1 MENIT
6 ETSVT
11 ELMYD
16 KWIFRLEIPDR
27 YWIKLEPIEGSL
39 AKIEE
44 IIARNIKRL
53 KSLRLEDNESR
64 ALNEWIYTENT
75 IKEIIDRILL
85 VVEHYKEL
93 DEKEIV
99 PEKEILEQLAN
110 GAVSIVEDGSKYY
123 TNLTVFSYCDFDQS
137 YELIIEFIEYF
148 REKYK
153 NDANFNT
160 AMNNFITINKDTN
173 CVGYYFSR
181 NNYYESLPALFWI
194 ERFIKS
200 INLDTSSVDRDL
212 KKLEGFIKSEH
223 DEASKI
229 HKNSK
234 DFFDERMYD
243 IKQEFTKLNDNVIAA
258 EKRLKDLE
266 EAYKEKLKLEAPE
279 ELWNSRAADQESSI
293 FIWGALTIV
302 TIIGLIILL
311 SQYLIPS
318 IVRGL
323 PNGNYWINPTSMML
337 LVTAFMIYII
347 KVEIKFW
354 TSSWHL
360 KKVYQ
365 QKAALTRF
373 YQALIADGKEIN
385 GEERLLIMKALF
397 GEVNTG
403 LVSSSEKS
411 DLDVVINSILKK

>member
-6 ETSVT
+6 ETSVK
-11 ELMYD
+11 ELLYD
-16 KWIFRLEIPDR
+16 KWIFRLEIPNT

>member
-6 ETSVT
+6 ETFIK
-11 ELMYD
+11 ELLYT
-16 KWIFRLEIPDR
+16 KLLFRLEISDTYR
-27 YWIKLEPIEGSL
+27 IEFEPIEASL
-39 AKIEE
+39 AGIEE

-53 KSLRLEDNESR
+53 KSLQLEDNESR
-64 ALNEWIYTENT
+64 ALNEWINTENI
-75 IKEIIDRILL
+75 IKEIVDRIPL
-85 VVEHYKEL
+85 VVTHYKEL
-93 DEKEIV
+93 NEKELV
-99 PEKEILEQLAN
+99 LEKDILEQLAN
-110 GAVSIVEDGSKYY
+110 GVVSIVEDGSKYY

-148 REKYK
+148 RGKYK
-153 NDANFNT
+153 NDPNFDT

-181 NNYYESLPALFWI
+181 TSYYETLPALFWI
-194 ERFIKS
+194 EKFVKTT
-200 INLDTSSVDRDL
+200 NFDTSSVDAEL
-212 KKLEGFIKSEH
+212 KKLQGFIKSEY

-229 HKNSK
+229 QKNSK

-318 IVRGL
+318 IVQGL

-403 LVSSSEKS
+403 LVSNSEKS

>member
-6 ETSVT
+6 ETSVK
-11 ELMYD
+11 ELLYD
-16 KWIFRLEIPDR
+16 KLIFRLEIPNT

-39 AKIEE
+39 VEIEE

-53 KSLRLEDNESR
+53 KSLNLEENEFRLING
-64 ALNEWIYTENT
+64 WIYTENK
-75 IKEIIDRILL
+75 IKEIINNISS
-85 VVEHYKEL
+85 VVDYYKEY
-93 DEKEIV
+93 DEKYLV
-99 PEKEILEQLAN
+99 PEKELLERLVN
-110 GAVSIVEDGSKYY
+110 GVGSIVEDGSNYY
-123 TNLTVFSYCDFDQS
+123 ISLTVSSYCDLDQS
-137 YELIIEFIEYF
+137 YELIIAFIGFF
-148 REKYK
+148 RDNYK
-153 NDANFNT
+153 NDSYLET
-160 AMNNFITINKDTN
+160 AVNNFITINKDKN
-173 CVGYYFSR
+173 CVGDYFSR
-181 NNYYESLPALFWI
+181 LNYYENLPALFWM
-194 ERFIKS
+194 EQFFKTT
-200 INLDTSSVDRDL
+200 NFDTSSVEAELQRL
-212 KKLEGFIKSEH
+212 QGFIKSEH

-229 HKNSK
+229 QKNSK
-234 DFFDERMYD
+234 NFFDESIDD
-243 IKQEFTKLNDNVIAA
+243 IKQKFSKLNDNVIEA

-279 ELWNSRAADQESSI
+279 ELWNSRATDQESSI
-293 FIWGALTIV
+293 FTWGALTIV

-318 IVRGL
+318 ILQGI
-323 PNGNYWINPTSMML
+323 PSGSYWINPTSMML

-373 YQALIADGKEIN
+373 YQALIADGKDIN
-385 GEERLLIMKALF
+385 EEERLLIMKALF
-397 GEVNTG
+397 SEVNTG
-403 LVSSSEKS
+403 LVSNSEKS

>member
-6 ETSVT
+6 ETSVK
-11 ELMYD
+11 ELLYS
-16 KWIFRLEIPDR
+16 KLIFRVEIPDQYR
-27 YWIKLEPIEGSL
+27 TESGLIEGSL
-39 AKIEE
+39 VEIEE
-44 IIARNIKRL
+44 IIARNIERL
-53 KSLRLEDNESR
+53 KSLNLENNEFR
-64 ALNEWIYTENT
+64 IINEWVSTENK
-75 IKEIIDRILL
+75 INEIINRISL
-85 VVEHYKEL
+85 VVDHYREYDDQHL
-93 DEKEIV
+93 V
-99 PEKEILEQLAN
+99 SEKEILERLAN
-110 GAVSIVEDGSKYY
+110 GGIHIEEDASKFY
-123 TNLTVFSYCDFDQS
+123 TNLTVRSYCDLDQS
-137 YELIIEFIEYF
+137 YELIIEFIEFF
-148 REKYK
+148 RKKYK
-153 NDANFNT
+153 NNSYFENAV
-160 AMNNFITINKDTN
+160 NNFILIKKDN
-173 CVGYYFSR
+173 SCVGYYFSR
-181 NNYYESLPALFWI
+181 SNYYENLPALFWM
-194 ERFIKS
+194 ENFFKTT
-200 INLDTSSVDRDL
+200 NFDTSSVEAEL
-212 KKLEGFIKSEH
+212 KKLQGFIKSAY

-229 HKNSK
+229 QKNSK
-234 DFFDERMYD
+234 KFFDESIDD
-243 IKQEFTKLNDNVIAA
+243 IKQKFSKLNDNVIEA

-279 ELWNSRAADQESSI
+279 ELWNTRATDQESSI

-318 IVRGL
+318 IVHGL
-323 PNGNYWINPTSMML
+323 PNESYWINPTSMML

-403 LVSSSEKS
+403 LVSNSEKS

>member
-1 MENIT
+1 
-6 ETSVT
+6 
-11 ELMYD
+11 
-16 KWIFRLEIPDR
+16 
-27 YWIKLEPIEGSL
+27 
-39 AKIEE
+39 
-44 IIARNIKRL
+44 
-53 KSLRLEDNESR
+53 
-64 ALNEWIYTENT
+64 
-75 IKEIIDRILL
+75 
-85 VVEHYKEL
+85 
-93 DEKEIV
+93 
-99 PEKEILEQLAN
+99 
-110 GAVSIVEDGSKYY
+110 
-123 TNLTVFSYCDFDQS
+123 
-137 YELIIEFIEYF
+137 
-148 REKYK
+148 
-153 NDANFNT
+153 
-160 AMNNFITINKDTN
+160 MNND
-173 CVGYYFSR
+173 V
-181 NNYYESLPALFWI
+181 
-194 ERFIKS
+194 
-200 INLDTSSVDRDL
+200 
-212 KKLEGFIKSEH
+212 LE
-223 DEASKI
+223 
-229 HKNSK
+229 
-234 DFFDERMYD
+234 
-243 IKQEFTKLNDNVIAA
+243 A

-279 ELWNSRAADQESSI
+279 ELWNSRANDQESSI

-318 IVRGL
+318 IVQGL

-403 LVSSSEKS
+403 LVSNSEKS

>member
-6 ETSVT
+6 EISVK

-16 KWIFRLEIPDR
+16 KWIFRLEVPDT

-39 AKIEE
+39 AKIKE

-53 KSLRLEDNESR
+53 KSLKLEVNEFR
-64 ALNEWIYTENT
+64 PFNEWVYAENK
-75 IKEIIDRILL
+75 IKEITNRISF
-85 VVEHYKEL
+85 VVDQYKEY
-93 DEKEIV
+93 DEKELV

-110 GAVSIVEDGSKYY
+110 GTVAISEEGGKYF
-123 TNLTVFSYCDFDQS
+123 TTITVNSYCDLDQF
-137 YELIIEFIEYF
+137 YELIIEFIGTF
-148 REKYK
+148 RKNYK
-153 NDANFNT
+153 NDSNFET
-160 AMNNFITINKDTN
+160 AVNNFITINKDKN

-181 NNYYESLPALFWI
+181 TSYYENLPALFWI
-194 ERFIKS
+194 EKFVKT
-200 INLDTSSVDRDL
+200 INFDTSSVDAEV
-212 KKLEGFIKSEH
+212 KKLQGFIKSEH
-223 DEASKI
+223 DEASTI
-229 HKNSK
+229 QKNSK
-234 DFFDERMYD
+234 KFFDESIDD
-243 IKQEFTKLNDNVIAA
+243 IKQKFTKLNDNVIEA

-279 ELWNSRAADQESSI
+279 ELWNSRATDQESSI

-302 TIIGLIILL
+302 TIIALILLL

-318 IVRGL
+318 IVQGV
-323 PNGNYWINPTSMML
+323 PSGNYWINPTSMMV

-385 GEERLLIMKALF
+385 GEERLLIMKVLF
-397 GEVNTG
+397 EEVNTG
-403 LVSSSEKS
+403 LVSNSEKS

>member
-6 ETSVT
+6 ETSVK
-11 ELMYD
+11 ELLYS
-16 KWIFRLEIPDR
+16 KLIFRVEIPDQYR
-27 YWIKLEPIEGSL
+27 TESGLIEGSL
-39 AKIEE
+39 VEIEE
-44 IIARNIKRL
+44 IIVRNIERL
-53 KSLRLEDNESR
+53 RSLNLENNEFR
-64 ALNEWIYTENT
+64 IINEWVSTENK
-75 IKEIIDRILL
+75 INEIINRISL
-85 VVEHYKEL
+85 VVDHYREYDDQHL
-93 DEKEIV
+93 V
-99 PEKEILEQLAN
+99 SEKEILERLAN
-110 GAVSIVEDGSKYY
+110 GGIHIEEDASKFY
-123 TNLTVFSYCDFDQS
+123 TNLTVRSYCDLDQS
-137 YELIIEFIEYF
+137 YELIIEFIEFF
-148 REKYK
+148 RKKYK
-153 NDANFNT
+153 NNSYFENAV
-160 AMNNFITINKDTN
+160 NNFILIKKDN
-173 CVGYYFSR
+173 SCVGYYFSR
-181 NNYYESLPALFWI
+181 SNYYENLPALFWM
-194 ERFIKS
+194 ENFFKTT
-200 INLDTSSVDRDL
+200 NFDTSSVEAEL
-212 KKLEGFIKSEH
+212 KKLQGFIKSAY

-229 HKNSK
+229 QKNSK
-234 DFFDERMYD
+234 KFFDESIDD
-243 IKQEFTKLNDNVIAA
+243 IKQKFSKLNDNVIEA

-279 ELWNSRAADQESSI
+279 ELWNTRATDQESSI

-318 IVRGL
+318 IVHGL
-323 PNGNYWINPTSMML
+323 PNESYWINPTSMML

-403 LVSSSEKS
+403 LVSNSEKS

>member
-6 ETSVT
+6 ETSVK
-11 ELMYD
+11 ELLYN
-16 KWIFRLEIPDR
+16 KLIFRLEIPEI
-27 YWIKLEPIEGSL
+27 YKIELEPIEGSL
-39 AKIEE
+39 VRIEE

-53 KSLRLEDNESR
+53 KSLHLEENESR
-64 ALNEWIYTENT
+64 VLDEWTNTEN
-75 IKEIIDRILL
+75 IVKKIIDRIPL
-85 VVEHYKEL
+85 VVTHYKEL
-93 DEKEIV
+93 DEKKLV
-99 PEKEILEQLAN
+99 PEKDILEKLLN
-110 GAVSIVEDGSKYY
+110 GTVNIVEDGSKYY
-123 TNLTVFSYCDFDQS
+123 TSLTVNSYCDFDQS

-153 NDANFNT
+153 NNQYFYS
-160 AMNNFITINKDTN
+160 AMNNFITINKDN
-173 CVGYYFSR
+173 NYIGNYFSTI
-181 NNYYESLPALFWI
+181 YYYQNLPAIFWL
-194 ERFIKS
+194 RNFVKTTS
-200 INLDTSSVDRDL
+200 LDTSKVDAEL
-212 KKLEGFIKSEH
+212 KKLEGFIKSEY
-223 DEASKI
+223 DQASKI
-229 HKNSK
+229 QINSK
-234 DFFDERMYD
+234 KFFDESIDD
-243 IKQEFTKLNDNVIAA
+243 IKQEFTKLNDNVIEA

-279 ELWNSRAADQESSI
+279 ELWNSRADNQESSI

-302 TIIGLIILL
+302 TTIGLIILL

-318 IVRGL
+318 IVHGL
-323 PNGNYWINPTSMML
+323 PSGNYWINPTSMMV

-403 LVSSSEKS
+403 LVSNSEKS
-411 DLDVVINSILKK
+411 DLDVVLNSILKK

>member
-6 ETSVT
+6 ETSVK
-11 ELMYD
+11 ELLYS
-16 KWIFRLEIPDR
+16 KLIFRVEIPDQYR
-27 YWIKLEPIEGSL
+27 TESGLIEGSL
-39 AKIEE
+39 VEIEE
-44 IIARNIKRL
+44 IIARNIERL
-53 KSLRLEDNESR
+53 RSLNLENNEFR
-64 ALNEWIYTENT
+64 IINEWVSTENK
-75 IKEIIDRILL
+75 INEIINRISL
-85 VVEHYKEL
+85 VVDHYREYDDQHL
-93 DEKEIV
+93 V
-99 PEKEILEQLAN
+99 SEKEILERLAN
-110 GAVSIVEDGSKYY
+110 GGIHIEEDASKFY
-123 TNLTVFSYCDFDQS
+123 TNLTVRSYCDLDQS
-137 YELIIEFIEYF
+137 YELIIEFIEFF
-148 REKYK
+148 RKKYK
-153 NDANFNT
+153 NNSYFENAV
-160 AMNNFITINKDTN
+160 NNFILIKKDN
-173 CVGYYFSR
+173 SCVGYYFSR
-181 NNYYESLPALFWI
+181 SNYYENLPALFWM
-194 ERFIKS
+194 ENFFKTT
-200 INLDTSSVDRDL
+200 NFDTSSVEAEL
-212 KKLEGFIKSEH
+212 KKLQGFIKSAY

-229 HKNSK
+229 QKNSK
-234 DFFDERMYD
+234 KFFDESIDD
-243 IKQEFTKLNDNVIAA
+243 IKQKFSKLNDNVIEA

-279 ELWNSRAADQESSI
+279 ELWNTRATDQESSI

-318 IVRGL
+318 IVHGL
-323 PNGNYWINPTSMML
+323 PNESYWINPTSMML

-403 LVSSSEKS
+403 LVSNSEKS

>member
-6 ETSVT
+6 DISIK
-11 ELMYD
+11 ELLYS
-16 KWIFRLEIPDR
+16 KLIFRLEIPDQYR
-27 YWIKLEPIEGSL
+27 TESGLIEGSL
-39 AKIEE
+39 AEIEE
-44 IIARNIKRL
+44 IIARNIERL
-53 KSLRLEDNESR
+53 KSLNLENNEFRLIK
-64 ALNEWIYTENT
+64 EWVYTENK
-75 IKEIIDRILL
+75 INKIINRISL
-85 VVEHYKEL
+85 VVDHYREYE
-93 DEKEIV
+93 EKHLV
-99 PEKEILEQLAN
+99 SEKEILERLAN
-110 GAVSIVEDGSKYY
+110 GEIHIEEDGSKFY
-123 TNLTVFSYCDFDQS
+123 TNLTVNSYCDLDQS
-137 YELIIEFIEYF
+137 YELIIEFIEFF
-148 REKYK
+148 REKHK
-153 NDANFNT
+153 NDSYFENAV
-160 AMNNFITINKDTN
+160 NNFILIKKDN
-173 CVGYYFSR
+173 SCVGYYFSR
-181 NNYYESLPALFWI
+181 SNYYESLPALFWI
-194 ERFIKS
+194 EKFIKT
-200 INLDTSSVDRDL
+200 ITFDTSSVDREL
-212 KKLEGFIKSEH
+212 KKIEGFIKSARNEVLNTQT
-223 DEASKI
+223 
-229 HKNSK
+229 NSK
-234 DFFDERMYD
+234 QFFDESID
-243 IKQEFTKLNDNVIAA
+243 DVKQKFYKLNNDVLEA

-279 ELWNSRAADQESSI
+279 ELWNSRANDQESSI

-318 IVRGL
+318 IVQGL

-397 GEVNTG
+397 GEVNIG
-403 LVSSSEKS
+403 LVSNSEKS

>member
-6 ETSVT
+6 ETFIK
-11 ELMYD
+11 ELLYT
-16 KWIFRLEIPDR
+16 KLLFRLEISDTYR
-27 YWIKLEPIEGSL
+27 IEFEPIEASL
-39 AKIEE
+39 ARIEE

-53 KSLRLEDNESR
+53 KSLQLEDNESR
-64 ALNEWIYTENT
+64 ALNEWINTENI
-75 IKEIIDRILL
+75 IKEIVDRIPL
-85 VVEHYKEL
+85 VVTHYKEL
-93 DEKEIV
+93 NEKELV
-99 PEKEILEQLAN
+99 LEKDILEQLAN
-110 GAVSIVEDGSKYY
+110 GVVSIVEDGSKYY

-148 REKYK
+148 RSKYK
-153 NDANFNT
+153 NDPNFDT

-181 NNYYESLPALFWI
+181 TSYYETLPALFWI
-194 ERFIKS
+194 EKFVKTT
-200 INLDTSSVDRDL
+200 NFDTSLVDSEL
-212 KKLEGFIKSEH
+212 KKLQGFIKSEY

-229 HKNSK
+229 QKNSK

-318 IVRGL
+318 IVQGL

-365 QKAALTRF
+365 QKAVLTRF

-403 LVSSSEKS
+403 LVSNSEKS

>member
-6 ETSVT
+6 ETSVK

-16 KWIFRLEIPDR
+16 KWIFRLEIPDT

>member
-6 ETSVT
+6 ETSVK

-16 KWIFRLEIPDR
+16 KWIFRLEIPDT

-153 NDANFNT
+153 NDANFDT

-173 CVGYYFSR
+173 SVGYYFSR

>member
-6 ETSVT
+6 ETSVK

-16 KWIFRLEIPDR
+16 KWIFRLEVPST
-27 YWIKLEPIEGSL
+27 YWIKFEPIEGSL

-53 KSLRLEDNESR
+53 NSLKLENNEFR
-64 ALNEWIYTENT
+64 PFNEWVYTENT
-75 IKEIIDRILL
+75 IKEITNRISF
-85 VVEHYKEL
+85 VVDQYKEYG
-93 DEKEIV
+93 DKELV
-99 PEKEILEQLAN
+99 PEKELLEQLAN
-110 GAVSIVEDGSKYY
+110 GTVSISEDSGKYF
-123 TNLTVFSYCDFDQS
+123 TTITVNSYCDLDQF
-137 YELIIEFIEYF
+137 YELILEFIESF
-148 REKYK
+148 RKNYK
-153 NDANFNT
+153 NDSNFET
-160 AMNNFITINKDTN
+160 AVNNFITINKDKN
-173 CVGYYFSR
+173 YVGYYFSR
-181 NNYYESLPALFWI
+181 TSYYENLPALFWI
-194 ERFIKS
+194 EKFVKTIDF
-200 INLDTSSVDRDL
+200 DTSSVDAEL
-212 KKLEGFIKSEH
+212 KKLQRFIKSER
-223 DEASKI
+223 DEASTI
-229 HKNSK
+229 RKNSK
-234 DFFDERMYD
+234 KFFDESIDD
-243 IKQEFTKLNDNVIAA
+243 IKQKFTKLNDNVIEA

-279 ELWNSRAADQESSI
+279 ELWNSRANDQESSI

-318 IVRGL
+318 IVHGL
-323 PNGNYWINPTSMML
+323 PSGNYWINPTSMMV

-403 LVSSSEKS
+403 LVSNSEKS

>member
-6 ETSVT
+6 EISVK
-11 ELMYD
+11 ELIYD
-16 KWIFRLEIPDR
+16 KWIFRLEVPDT

-39 AKIEE
+39 ARIEE
-44 IIARNIKRL
+44 IIARNIKQL
-53 KSLRLEDNESR
+53 KSLHLEDNESR
-64 ALNEWIYTENT
+64 ALNEWINTENI
-75 IKEIIDRILL
+75 IKEIIDRIPL
-85 VVEHYKEL
+85 VVTQYKESN
-93 DEKEIV
+93 EKELV
-99 PEKEILEQLAN
+99 LEKDILEQLAN
-110 GAVSIVEDGSKYY
+110 GTVNIVEDGSKYY
-123 TNLTVFSYCDFDQS
+123 TTLTVNSYCDLDQS
-137 YELIIEFIEYF
+137 YELIIEFIVYF

-153 NDANFNT
+153 NDPNFNN
-160 AMNNFITINKDTN
+160 AVNNFITINKDN
-173 CVGYYFSR
+173 NYIGNYFSTI
-181 NNYYESLPALFWI
+181 YYYQNLPAMFWI
-194 ERFIKS
+194 RNFVKTTS
-200 INLDTSSVDRDL
+200 LDTSKVDAEL
-212 KKLEGFIKSEH
+212 KKLEGFIKSAHNEV
-223 DEASKI
+223 SKI
-229 HKNSK
+229 QTNSK
-234 DFFDERMYD
+234 QFFDESIDD
-243 IKQEFTKLNDNVIAA
+243 IKQTFFKLNNDVLEA

-266 EAYKEKLKLEAPE
+266 DAYKEKLKLEAPE
-279 ELWNSRAADQESSI
+279 ELWNSRATDQESSI

-318 IVRGL
+318 IVHGL
-323 PNGNYWINPTSMML
+323 PNENYWFNPTSMML

-403 LVSSSEKS
+403 LVSNSEKS

>member
-6 ETSVT
+6 ETSVK
-11 ELMYD
+11 ELLYS
-16 KWIFRLEIPDR
+16 KLIFRVEIPDQYR
-27 YWIKLEPIEGSL
+27 TESGLIEGSL
-39 AKIEE
+39 VEIEE
-44 IIARNIKRL
+44 IIARNIERL
-53 KSLRLEDNESR
+53 KSLNLENNEFR
-64 ALNEWIYTENT
+64 IINEWVSTENK
-75 IKEIIDRILL
+75 INEIINRISL
-85 VVEHYKEL
+85 VVDHYREYDDQHL
-93 DEKEIV
+93 V
-99 PEKEILEQLAN
+99 SEKEILERLAN
-110 GAVSIVEDGSKYY
+110 GGIHIEEDASKFY
-123 TNLTVFSYCDFDQS
+123 TNLTVRSYCDLDQS
-137 YELIIEFIEYF
+137 YELIIEFIEFF
-148 REKYK
+148 RKKYK
-153 NDANFNT
+153 NNSYFENAV
-160 AMNNFITINKDTN
+160 NNFILIKKDN
-173 CVGYYFSR
+173 SYVGYYFSR
-181 NNYYESLPALFWI
+181 SNYYENLPALFWM
-194 ERFIKS
+194 ENFFKTT
-200 INLDTSSVDRDL
+200 NFDTSSVEAEL
-212 KKLEGFIKSEH
+212 KKLQGFIKSAY

-229 HKNSK
+229 QKNSK
-234 DFFDERMYD
+234 KFFDESIDD
-243 IKQEFTKLNDNVIAA
+243 IKQKFSKLNDNVIEA

-279 ELWNSRAADQESSI
+279 ELWNSRATDQESSI

-318 IVRGL
+318 IVHDL
-323 PNGNYWINPTSMML
+323 PNESYWINPTSMML

-403 LVSSSEKS
+403 LVSNSEKS

>member
-6 ETSVT
+6 ETSVK

-16 KWIFRLEIPDR
+16 KWIFRLEIPDT

-194 ERFIKS
+194 ERFIKN

>member
-6 ETSVT
+6 ETSIK
-11 ELMYD
+11 ELLYT
-16 KWIFRLEIPDR
+16 KLLFRLEISDTYR
-27 YWIKLEPIEGSL
+27 IEFEPIEASL
-39 AKIEE
+39 ARIEE

-53 KSLRLEDNESR
+53 KSLQLEDNESR
-64 ALNEWIYTENT
+64 ALDEWINTENI
-75 IKEIIDRILL
+75 IKEIVDRIPLI
-85 VVEHYKEL
+85 VTHYKEL
-93 DEKEIV
+93 NEKELV
-99 PEKEILEQLAN
+99 LEKDILEQLAN
-110 GAVSIVEDGSKYY
+110 GTVDIVEDDSKYY
-123 TNLTVFSYCDFDQS
+123 TTLTVNSYCDLDQS
-137 YELIIEFIEYF
+137 YELIIEFIGYF

-153 NDANFNT
+153 NDQNFNN
-160 AMNNFITINKDTN
+160 AVNHFITINKDN
-173 CVGYYFSR
+173 NYIGNYFSTI
-181 NNYYESLPALFWI
+181 YYYQNLPALFWI
-194 ERFIKS
+194 RNFVKTT
-200 INLDTSSVDRDL
+200 NLDTSKVDAEL
-212 KKLEGFIKSEH
+212 KKLEGFIKSAHNEV
-223 DEASKI
+223 SKI
-229 HKNSK
+229 QINSK
-234 DFFDERMYD
+234 QFFDESIDD
-243 IKQEFTKLNDNVIAA
+243 IKQTFFKLNNDVLEA

-279 ELWNSRAADQESSI
+279 ELWNSRATDQESSI

-323 PNGNYWINPTSMML
+323 PNENYWFNPTSMML

-403 LVSSSEKS
+403 LVSNSEKS

>member
-6 ETSVT
+6 ETSVK

-16 KWIFRLEIPDR
+16 KWIFRLEIPDT

-279 ELWNSRAADQESSI
+279 ELWNSRANDQESSI
-293 FIWGALTIV
+293 FTWGALTIV
-302 TIIGLIILL
+302 TIIGLIVLL

-318 IVRGL
+318 ILQGI
-323 PNGNYWINPTSMML
+323 PSGNYWINPTSMMFL
-337 LVTAFMIYII
+337 ATAFMIYII

-373 YQALIADGKEIN
+373 YQALIADGKDIN
-385 GEERLLIMKALF
+385 EEERLLIMKALF
-397 GEVNTG
+397 SEVNTG
-403 LVSSSEKS
+403 LVTNSEKS

>member
-6 ETSVT
+6 EISVK
-11 ELMYD
+11 ELMYN
-16 KWIFRLEIPDR
+16 KWIFKLDIPNT
-27 YWIKLEPIEGSL
+27 YFIKLEPIEVSL

-44 IIARNIKRL
+44 IIARNIKSL
-53 KSLRLEDNESR
+53 KSLNLKENESR
-64 ALNEWIYTENT
+64 PLYEWVNIENI
-75 IKEIIDRILL
+75 IKGINDRISF
-85 VVEHYKEL
+85 VIEHYKEY
-93 DEKEIV
+93 DKKELV
-99 PEKEILEQLAN
+99 PEKEILELLAN
-110 GAVSIVEDGSKYY
+110 GAVSIEEENGKYFSI
-123 TNLTVFSYCDFDQS
+123 LTVASYCDLDQS
-137 YELIIEFIEYF
+137 YELIIEFIESFRQNYKSDPYF
-148 REKYK
+148 E
-153 NDANFNT
+153 DAV
-160 AMNNFITINKDTN
+160 NNFITINKDKN
-173 CVGYYFSR
+173 YVGSYFSSI
-181 NNYYESLPALFWI
+181 NYYENLPALFWI
-194 ERFIKS
+194 EKFVKTT
-200 INLDTSSVDRDL
+200 NFDTYSVDVEL
-212 KKLEGFIKSEH
+212 KKLQGFIKSEH

-229 HKNSK
+229 QKNSK
-234 DFFDERMYD
+234 RFFDESIDD
-243 IKQEFTKLNDNVIAA
+243 IKQKFTKLNDNVIEA

-279 ELWNSRAADQESSI
+279 ELWNNRANDQESSI

-302 TIIGLIILL
+302 TIICLILLL

-318 IVRGL
+318 IVQGL
-323 PNGNYWINPTSMML
+323 PNGNYWINPTSMMV

-403 LVSSSEKS
+403 LVSNSEKS

>member
-6 ETSVT
+6 ETFIK
-11 ELMYD
+11 ELLYT
-16 KWIFRLEIPDR
+16 KLLFRLEISDTYR
-27 YWIKLEPIEGSL
+27 IEFEPIEASL
-39 AKIEE
+39 ARIEE

-53 KSLRLEDNESR
+53 KSLQLEDNESR
-64 ALNEWIYTENT
+64 ALNEWINTENI
-75 IKEIIDRILL
+75 IKEIVDRIPL
-85 VVEHYKEL
+85 VVTHYKEL
-93 DEKEIV
+93 NEKELV
-99 PEKEILEQLAN
+99 LEKDILEQLAN
-110 GAVSIVEDGSKYY
+110 GVVSIVEDGSKYY

-148 REKYK
+148 RSKYK
-153 NDANFNT
+153 NDPNFDT

-181 NNYYESLPALFWI
+181 TSYYETLPALFWI
-194 ERFIKS
+194 EKFVKTT
-200 INLDTSSVDRDL
+200 NFDTSLVDSEL
-212 KKLEGFIKSEH
+212 KKLQGFIKSEY

-229 HKNSK
+229 QKNSK

-318 IVRGL
+318 IVQGL

-403 LVSSSEKS
+403 LVSNSEKS

>member
-1 MENIT
+1 MGNIT
-6 ETSVT
+6 EASVK
-11 ELMYD
+11 ELLYN
-16 KWIFRLEIPDR
+16 KLIFRLEIPEGYR
-27 YWIKLEPIEGSL
+27 IELEPIEGSL
-39 AKIEE
+39 VRIEE

-53 KSLRLEDNESR
+53 KSLHLKDNESR
-64 ALNEWIYTENT
+64 ALNQWGYAENT
-75 IKEIIDRILL
+75 IKEIVDRVLL

-110 GAVSIVEDGSKYY
+110 GAVSIEEDGSKYY
-123 TNLTVFSYCDFDQS
+123 TTLTVTSYCDFDQS

-148 REKYK
+148 RGKHN
-153 NDANFNT
+153 NDPNFDT
-160 AMNNFITINKDTN
+160 AINNFITINKDIN

-181 NNYYESLPALFWI
+181 TSYYETLPALFWI
-194 ERFIKS
+194 EKFVKT
-200 INLDTSSVDRDL
+200 INFDTSSVDAEL
-212 KKLEGFIKSEH
+212 KKLQGFIKSEY

-229 HKNSK
+229 QKNSK
-234 DFFDERMYD
+234 DFFDERIYD

-279 ELWNSRAADQESSI
+279 ELWNSRADDQESSI

-318 IVRGL
+318 IVQGL

-403 LVSSSEKS
+403 LVSNSEKS